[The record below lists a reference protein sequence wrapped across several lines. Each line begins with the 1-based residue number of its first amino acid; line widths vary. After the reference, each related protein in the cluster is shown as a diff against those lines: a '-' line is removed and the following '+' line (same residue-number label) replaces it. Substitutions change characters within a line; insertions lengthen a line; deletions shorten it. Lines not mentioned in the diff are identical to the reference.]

1 MFRRTIAFVRG
12 TAIALA
18 ICSAPAYSVA
28 AKAPAKATAKA
39 VKAKKAATKAPAKPL
54 SIEERIA
61 SLKPGRFVWQP
72 QRAPDGAIDI
82 VVSIPMQIAYVFRG
96 GTLIGASTVSTGQP
110 GYDTPTGSFKILQK
124 RKDHKSNLYDDAPMP
139 FMQRL
144 TWDGVALHGGA
155 IPGHPASHGC
165 VRLPHKF
172 AAALF
177 ETTSLGANVVI
188 VDEAP
193 SPEAA
198 YAMATGRTFESAM
211 GGPEEEPAI
220 EVEEAP
226 ALTEVT
232 GTVKALA
239 SSDE

>member
-1 MFRRTIAFVRG
+1 MLRRTFGFVRG

-18 ICSAPAYSVA
+18 ICSAPAHSVA

-39 VKAKKAATKAPAKPL
+39 VKATKAPAKPI

-72 QRAPDGAIDI
+72 QRAPEGPIDI

-110 GYDTPTGSFKILQK
+110 GYDTPTGTFKILQK
-124 RKDHKSNLYDDAPMP
+124 RKEHKSNLYDDAPMP

-177 ETTSLGANVVI
+177 ETTNVGANVVI

-211 GGPEEEPAI
+211 GGPDEEPAVV
-220 EVEEAP
+220 VEEAP

-232 GTVKALA
+232 RTVKALA

>member
-1 MFRRTIAFVRG
+1 MLRRTFAFVRG

-28 AKAPAKATAKA
+28 AKAPSKAAATAAKAK
-39 VKAKKAATKAPAKPL
+39 KAPAKPV

-72 QRAPDGAIDI
+72 QRAPEGPIDI
-82 VVSIPMQIAYVFRG
+82 VVSIPMQVAYVFRG

-124 RKDHKSNLYDDAPMP
+124 RKEHKSNLYDDAPMP

-177 ETTSLGANVVI
+177 ETTNVGANVVI

-211 GGPEEEPAI
+211 GGPEEQAAI

-232 GTVKALA
+232 RTVKALA